1 MSVDL
6 VDDRFDEVG
15 SERIQ
20 MMREGLERAWER
32 ATAAKQRPCAC
43 AQTGKAGKE
52 GVQGFPDL
60 QSRSSLFV
68 IHSVQQLPDRESPRR
83 CRSRRFRN
91 IVREVRREKSD
102 AEHRGV
108 SGRRSSRDDSC

>member
-20 MMREGLERAWER
+20 MM
-32 ATAAKQRPCAC
+32 
-43 AQTGKAGKE
+43 
-52 GVQGFPDL
+52 GFRDL